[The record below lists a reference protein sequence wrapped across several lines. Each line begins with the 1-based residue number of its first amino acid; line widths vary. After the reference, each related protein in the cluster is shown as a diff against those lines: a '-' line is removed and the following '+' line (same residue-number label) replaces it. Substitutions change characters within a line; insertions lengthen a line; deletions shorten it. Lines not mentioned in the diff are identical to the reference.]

1 MDNGHADYDKTKKSL
16 DKTKLSG
23 ETGKGFEFLVSFT
36 HLMEKSNINKVD
48 LLLGNR
54 NSCYSMKGW
63 YQSYLMNKMDD
74 KMLLPFLDH
83 NDQFYTSFT
92 LLALLGGM

>member
-36 HLMEKSNINKVD
+36 HLMEKSKT
-48 LLLGNR
+48 R
-54 NSCYSMKGW
+54 W
-63 YQSYLMNKMDD
+63 YFV
-74 KMLLPFLDH
+74 FLQAEDIP
-83 NDQFYTSFT
+83 NYKQI
-92 LLALLGGM
+92 L